1 MEYRIREIREK
12 RHISQETLAKLSGV
26 SRSIIS
32 GLEQGT
38 TRTTTVSTLL
48 KLSEALGV
56 SINDI
61 FTPKSFNTV
70 NESEGR

>member
-1 MEYRIREIREK
+1 MEYRIKEIRESQ
-12 RHISQETLAKLSGV
+12 HISQEALAKAAGV
-26 SRSIIS
+26 SRTIIS

-48 KLSEALGV
+48 KISSALKV

-61 FTPKSFNTV
+61 FAPNSFNEI
-70 NESEGR
+70 NKLDGR

>member
-48 KLSEALGV
+48 KISEALGV

-61 FTPKSFNTV
+61 FTPKSFNKV
-70 NESEGR
+70 NEIEGR

>member
-61 FTPKSFNTV
+61 FTPKSFNEV
-70 NESEGR
+70 NEIEGR